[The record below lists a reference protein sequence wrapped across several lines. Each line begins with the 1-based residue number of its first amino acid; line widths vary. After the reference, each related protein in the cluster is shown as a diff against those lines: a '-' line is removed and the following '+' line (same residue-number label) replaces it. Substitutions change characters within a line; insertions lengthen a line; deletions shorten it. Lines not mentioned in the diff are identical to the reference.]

1 MILVPKLNA
10 SVMKATH
17 ITWDPP
23 VWLNPDDPLTKLSL
37 LLEQRRE
44 VVDGGEEYNE
54 KRIDKF
60 LDKDLCFISS
70 ERVWKIAQDWQLVQ
84 VVGRWGVGYID
95 VSQLRYIE

>member
-1 MILVPKLNA
+1 
-10 SVMKATH
+10 MKAPE

-23 VWLNPDDPLTKLSL
+23 VWLNPDDPLK
-37 LLEQRRE
+37 EYHERR
-44 VVDGGEEYNE
+44 V
-54 KRIDKF
+54 DKF

-70 ERVWKIAQDWQLVQ
+70 ERVWNIAEDWQLVQ

>member
-1 MILVPKLNA
+1 MILIPKLNA

-23 VWLNPDDPLTKLSL
+23 VWLNPEDPLK
-37 LLEQRRE
+37 EYHERR
-44 VVDGGEEYNE
+44 V
-54 KRIDKF
+54 DKF

-70 ERVWKIAQDWQLVQ
+70 ERVWKIAEDWQLVQ

-95 VSQLRYIE
+95 VSQLRYVE